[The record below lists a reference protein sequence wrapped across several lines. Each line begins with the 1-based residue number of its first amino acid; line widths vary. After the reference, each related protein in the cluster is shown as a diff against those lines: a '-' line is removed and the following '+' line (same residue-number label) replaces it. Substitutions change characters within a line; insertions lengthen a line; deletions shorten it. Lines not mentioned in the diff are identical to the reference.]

1 MNDNILCINK
11 YIDDIEKNFLETGD
25 KKYIDIC
32 KKFYGANLEK
42 ISIYIWTLHI
52 MDQFRDNIIKN
63 CENIHNIKV
72 ISKEI
77 YELVKED
84 RKKLVLYA
92 YLKGHVFG
100 YNNYRLVKE
109 IKSIMLNDNIKSIS
123 NDDLKKNKDIDKY
136 LNIIRESELNKE
148 SIKLLIQNIEIYYLK
163 SIENKLLNI
172 SFENDKYKILSI
184 TKELMEKDV
193 INKYNEGI
201 LHGITQKINKK
212 AWKNDKMNI

>member
-77 YELVKED
+77 DELVKED

-136 LNIIRESELNKE
+136 LNIIRESELNKV
-148 SIKLLIQNIEIYYLK
+148 SIRLLIQNIEIYYLK

-172 SFENDKYKILSI
+172 SSENDKYKILSI

>member
-77 YELVKED
+77 DELVKED

-123 NDDLKKNKDIDKY
+123 NDDLKENKDIDKY

-172 SFENDKYKILSI
+172 SSENDKYKILSI
-184 TKELMEKDV
+184 TKELIEKDV

>member
-1 MNDNILCINK
+1 MNNNILCINK

-77 YELVKED
+77 DELVKED

-123 NDDLKKNKDIDKY
+123 NDDLKENKDIDKY

-172 SFENDKYKILSI
+172 SSENDKYKILSI

>member
-77 YELVKED
+77 DELVKED

-109 IKSIMLNDNIKSIS
+109 IKNIMVNDNIKSIS
-123 NDDLKKNKDIDKY
+123 NDDLKKNKDINKY
-136 LNIIRESELNKE
+136 LNIIKENELNKE

-163 SIENKLLNI
+163 SIEDKLLNI
-172 SFENDKYKILSI
+172 SSENDKYKILSI

>member
-1 MNDNILCINK
+1 
-11 YIDDIEKNFLETGD
+11 
-25 KKYIDIC
+25 
-32 KKFYGANLEK
+32 
-42 ISIYIWTLHI
+42 

-77 YELVKED
+77 DELVKED

-123 NDDLKKNKDIDKY
+123 NDDLKENKDIDKY

-172 SFENDKYKILSI
+172 SSENDKYKILSI

>member
-123 NDDLKKNKDIDKY
+123 NDDLKENKDIDKY

-172 SFENDKYKILSI
+172 SSENDKYKILSI

>member
-1 MNDNILCINK
+1 MNNNILCINK

-172 SFENDKYKILSI
+172 SSENDKYKILSI

>member
-100 YNNYRLVKE
+100 YNNHRLVKE

-172 SFENDKYKILSI
+172 SSENDKYKILSI

>member
-77 YELVKED
+77 DELVKED

-100 YNNYRLVKE
+100 YNNYMLVKE
-109 IKSIMLNDNIKSIS
+109 IKNIMVNDNIKSIS
-123 NDDLKKNKDIDKY
+123 NDDLKKNKDINKY
-136 LNIIRESELNKE
+136 LNIIKENELNKE

-163 SIENKLLNI
+163 SIEDKLLNI
-172 SFENDKYKILSI
+172 SSENDKYKILSI

>member
-77 YELVKED
+77 DELVKED

-172 SFENDKYKILSI
+172 SSENDKYKILSI

>member
-32 KKFYGANLEK
+32 KNFYGANLEK

-77 YELVKED
+77 DELVKED

-100 YNNYRLVKE
+100 YNNYMLVKE
-109 IKSIMLNDNIKSIS
+109 IKNIMVNDNIKSIS
-123 NDDLKKNKDIDKY
+123 NDDLKKNKDINKY
-136 LNIIRESELNKE
+136 LNIIKENELNKE

-163 SIENKLLNI
+163 SIEDKLLNI
-172 SFENDKYKILSI
+172 SSENDKYKILSI

>member
-77 YELVKED
+77 DELVKED

>member
-77 YELVKED
+77 DELVKED

-163 SIENKLLNI
+163 SIEDKLLNI
-172 SFENDKYKILSI
+172 SSENDKYKILSI

>member
-1 MNDNILCINK
+1 MNNNILCINK

-123 NDDLKKNKDIDKY
+123 NDDLKENKDIDKY

-172 SFENDKYKILSI
+172 SSENDKYKILSI

>member
-77 YELVKED
+77 DELVKED

-109 IKSIMLNDNIKSIS
+109 IKSIVLNDNIKSIS
-123 NDDLKKNKDIDKY
+123 NDDLKENKDIDKY

-172 SFENDKYKILSI
+172 SSENDKYKILSI
-184 TKELMEKDV
+184 TKELMEKYV

>member
-1 MNDNILCINK
+1 MNNNILCINK

-77 YELVKED
+77 DELVKED

-172 SFENDKYKILSI
+172 SSENDKYKILSI

>member
-1 MNDNILCINK
+1 MNNNILCINK

-72 ISKEI
+72 ISKELD
-77 YELVKED
+77 ELVKED

-136 LNIIRESELNKE
+136 LNIIRESELNKV
-148 SIKLLIQNIEIYYLK
+148 SIRLLIQNIEIYYLK

-172 SFENDKYKILSI
+172 SSENDKYKILSI
-184 TKELMEKDV
+184 TKELIEKDV

>member
-77 YELVKED
+77 DELVKED

-123 NDDLKKNKDIDKY
+123 NDDLKENKDIDKY

-172 SFENDKYKILSI
+172 SPENDKYKILSI

>member
-77 YELVKED
+77 DELVKED

-123 NDDLKKNKDIDKY
+123 NDDLKENKDIDKY

-163 SIENKLLNI
+163 FIENKLLNI
-172 SFENDKYKILSI
+172 SSENDKYKILSI

-212 AWKNDKMNI
+212 ALKNDKMNI

>member
-77 YELVKED
+77 DELVKED

-123 NDDLKKNKDIDKY
+123 NDDLKENKDIDKY

-163 SIENKLLNI
+163 SIEDKLLNI
-172 SFENDKYKILSI
+172 SSENDKYKILSI

>member
-1 MNDNILCINK
+1 MNNNILCINK

-77 YELVKED
+77 DELVKED

-136 LNIIRESELNKE
+136 LNIIRESELNKV
-148 SIKLLIQNIEIYYLK
+148 SIRLLIQNIEIYYLK

-172 SFENDKYKILSI
+172 SSENDKYKILSI

>member
-77 YELVKED
+77 DELVKED

-109 IKSIMLNDNIKSIS
+109 IKSIVLNDNIKSIS
-123 NDDLKKNKDIDKY
+123 NDDLKENKDIDKY

-172 SFENDKYKILSI
+172 SSENDKYKILSI

>member
-1 MNDNILCINK
+1 MNNNILCINK

-77 YELVKED
+77 DELVKED

-136 LNIIRESELNKE
+136 LNIIRESELNKV
-148 SIKLLIQNIEIYYLK
+148 SIRLLIQNIEIYYLK

-172 SFENDKYKILSI
+172 SSENDKYKILSI
-184 TKELMEKDV
+184 TKELIEKDV

>member
-1 MNDNILCINK
+1 MTNNILCINK
-11 YIDDIEKNFLETGD
+11 YIHDIEINFLKEGD
-25 KKYIDIC
+25 TKYIDVC
-32 KKFYGANLEK
+32 KKFYGVNLEK

-77 YELVKED
+77 DELVKEN
-84 RKKLVLYA
+84 RKKLILYA
-92 YLKGHVFG
+92 YLKGHIFG
-100 YNNYRLVKE
+100 YNNYMLEKE
-109 IKSIMLNDNIKSIS
+109 IKNIMFNDNVKSIS
-123 NDDLKKNKDIDKY
+123 DDNLKKNIHINQY
-136 LNIIRESELNKE
+136 LNIIKENELNKE
-148 SIKLLIQNIEIYYLK
+148 SIKALIKNIEIYYLEV
-163 SIENKLLNI
+163 IENKLLNI
-172 SFENDKYKILSI
+172 NSEFDRHKILSS

-201 LHGITQKINKK
+201 LHGIMQKINKK

>member
-77 YELVKED
+77 DELVKED

-123 NDDLKKNKDIDKY
+123 NDDLKENKDIDKY

-172 SFENDKYKILSI
+172 SSENDKYKILSI

>member
-77 YELVKED
+77 DELVKED

-100 YNNYRLVKE
+100 YNNYMLVKE

-123 NDDLKKNKDIDKY
+123 NDDLKENKDIDKY

-172 SFENDKYKILSI
+172 SSENDKYKILSI

>member
-1 MNDNILCINK
+1 MNNNILCINK

-77 YELVKED
+77 DELVKED

-172 SFENDKYKILSI
+172 SSENDKYKILSI
-184 TKELMEKDV
+184 TKELIEKDV

>member
-163 SIENKLLNI
+163 SIEDKLLNI
-172 SFENDKYKILSI
+172 SSENDKYKILSI

-201 LHGITQKINKK
+201 LHGIMQKINKK

>member
-77 YELVKED
+77 DELVKED

-109 IKSIMLNDNIKSIS
+109 IKSIMINDNIKSIS
-123 NDDLKKNKDIDKY
+123 NDDLKENKDIDKY

-163 SIENKLLNI
+163 FIENKLLNI
-172 SFENDKYKILSI
+172 SSENDKYKILSI